1 MQSIGEAYDYYQGT
15 YSIINVKVNYG
26 SYHFYSEIQ
35 VRSAWWWGYK
45 IACILR
51 WIYFYAN
58 YNLHH
63 QTRFMCILCIK
74 ILNSK
79 FRNPNYI
86 LCHVC
91 GRVVLVSLRCSHLL
105 RVNKIF
111 ENFIYTR
118 IFEITIRKSLIHIPF
133 TNKFEYFTL
142 GLEENPQEFFCRV
155 LSYNSTRKGAISSTN
170 TYSTHELSRLIM
182 MTL

>member
-45 IACILR
+45 IACIVR

-74 ILNSK
+74 IRNSRFK
-79 FRNPNYI
+79 NPNYI

-91 GRVVLVSLRCSHLL
+91 GRVVLISAVAIVWVSTKFLNISS
-105 RVNKIF
+105 
-111 ENFIYTR
+111 TR
-118 IFEITIRKSLIHIPF
+118 IFEITIRISLIHIPF

-142 GLEENPQEFFCRV
+142 SLEENPQEFFCRV